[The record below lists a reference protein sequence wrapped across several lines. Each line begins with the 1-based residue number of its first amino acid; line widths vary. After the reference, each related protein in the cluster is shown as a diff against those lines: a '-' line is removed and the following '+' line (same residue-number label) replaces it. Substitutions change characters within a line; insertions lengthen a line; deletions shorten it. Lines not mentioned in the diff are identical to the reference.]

1 MAITHCIANFAI
13 RRIFIIERHLR
24 ICSNLHLMLHFAGTL
39 QKHKWENAMTLDKSS
54 WGFRREMNLADVLSV
69 HDLLT
74 LLAETV
80 R

>member
-1 MAITHCIANFAI
+1 MYFSQKKRFHD
-13 RRIFIIERHLR
+13 IE
-24 ICSNLHLMLHFAGTL
+24 CLHSRKSSLSCLCVFSGVL

-54 WGFRREMNLADVLSV
+54 WGFRREMDLGSVLSN